1 MFFLFFCF
9 CFRSLSIASSVGS
22 RPQSRKSSG
31 RTNPSGGRASLSFRP
46 PNEAVT
52 ALRTRHMS
60 EAKAAGPLRPVHPL
74 ASSYPE
80 AEEAGLRLKS
90 VIKNGAVRT
99 MSAASV
105 PALHEASADNGGV
118 AARGDVAARGGVAAR
133 GDVAAE
139 SGNAQRRRP
148 NSAVAVRRKMAV
160 TQNRPKSGT
169 A

>member
-1 MFFLFFCF
+1 
-9 CFRSLSIASSVGS
+9 
-22 RPQSRKSSG
+22 
-31 RTNPSGGRASLSFRP
+31 
-46 PNEAVT
+46 
-52 ALRTRHMS
+52 MS

-99 MSAASV
+99 MSAACV
-105 PALHEASADNGGV
+105 PALHEASADN
-118 AARGDVAARGGVAAR
+118 GGVAAR